1 VELARTLDLV
11 QLSLDAGDAL
21 LDHAPICFDLGLT
34 GSAKETEAAAL
45 AFKVRPGAHQP
56 AFLIGQMGKLHLQR
70 AFAGARAAAENF
82 QDQPGAVEHLGVPG
96 LFKIALLHGR
106 ERAIHHYDPRVVG
119 FDQAGDLLE
128 LALADESR
136 RADLA
141 ERYNAG

>member
-1 VELARTLDLV
+1 
-11 QLSLDAGDAL
+11 
-21 LDHAPICFDLGLT
+21 
-34 GSAKETEAAAL
+34 
-45 AFKVRPGAHQP
+45 
-56 AFLIGQMGKLHLQR
+56 MGKLHLQR

-141 ERYNAG
+141 ERYNT